1 MFYLLNILIQMKIL
15 LNKQTLNRKIRL
27 FDDIGFI
34 PTMGGIHQGHISL
47 IKRSKKLCN
56 KTLVSI
62 FVNPKQ
68 FNNRNDFKTYPLNI
82 KKDLST
88 LKKIKGIDFVFIPTF
103 KDIYE
108 TKKKSKIKIYN
119 KDKILCAKFR
129 KGHFEGVLDVMDRLT
144 NLIKPKKI
152 FMGKK
157 DFQQLFLVKNFI
169 EKKYRTKVIG
179 CKTIR
184 NRNKLALSSRNSLF
198 NKDDLII
205 AGKISRKFFLVK
217 KMIKNN
223 KYNKSVKKFL
233 LQIKKDMQKT
243 FKIKIEYLELR
254 NEKKLQTSEKS
265 KGSKIFVSYHLKGVR
280 LIDNF

>member
-15 LNKQTLNRKIRL
+15 LNNQSLNRKIRP

-47 IKRSKKLCN
+47 IERSKKLCK
-56 KTLVSI
+56 KTIVSV

-68 FNNRNDFKTYPLNI
+68 FNNKNDFKTYPVNI
-82 KKDLST
+82 KKDLSV
-88 LKKIKGIDFVFIPTF
+88 LKKIKGIDFIYIPKF
-103 KDIYE
+103 KDIYD
-108 TKKKSKIKIYN
+108 TKKKLKIKIN
-119 KDKILCAKFR
+119 IKDKILCAKFR
-129 KGHFEGVLDVMDRLT
+129 KGHFEGVLEVMDRLA

-169 EKKYRTKVIG
+169 EKKYKTEVIG

-184 NRNKLALSSRNSLF
+184 DKNKLALSSRNLLF
-198 NKDDLII
+198 NKDDLKI
-205 AGKISRKFFLVK
+205 AGNITKKFFLVK
-217 KMIKNN
+217 KRIKKHKNIN
-223 KYNKSVKKFL
+223 KFL
-233 LQIKKDMQKT
+233 LKTKKNMQKM

-254 NEKKLQTSEKS
+254 NENNLIISNRFKESKL
-265 KGSKIFVSYHLKGVR
+265 FVAFYLKGIR